1 MPGMQTYI
9 ELFERLRSVHLHVD
23 AQRCLVVRNR
33 NTRCARCA
41 DACPS
46 ECISIIGR
54 AGGGSVPDENGEG
67 NAHFAANGSKA
78 ASQPAGIGQ
87 LVVDPSRCI
96 GCGTCS
102 AACPTEAI
110 SARKPDDR
118 TLARQAAAAFRATG
132 GTVAFAC
139 EQLTAAARGRYNP
152 ETVVS
157 VRCVGRVDTC
167 LLVLFAAAGAK
178 TIRLACG
185 NCAQCAYAAGRGAAL
200 QACEDANAIFA
211 AWGICTR
218 ASVAPKLPAA
228 CRATSAASYDPE
240 RRAFL
245 QTAGESVHDA
255 ALDAANLAIERAF
268 DHATDAQ
275 RTRRAVMEAGAL
287 PRHLP
292 TRRAVLL
299 DALARLGQPA
309 DVMLATRLW
318 GHVVLDEERCSGCG
332 MCASFCP
339 TGALTVRCSVPTGK
353 ANTWLSSRNAAKTG
367 FDGTVLVHA
376 PGLCLQCR
384 TCEQLCPQHAI
395 ELSCSVFAVD
405 IGAGTVDEHP
415 LRAIRCDKGGPDAIR
430 NSMAKLINSPYVTG

>member
-1 MPGMQTYI
+1 MPKVQTYI
-9 ELFERLRSVHLHVD
+9 ELFERLRSVHVHVD

-33 NTRCARCA
+33 NTRCSRCA

-46 ECISIIGR
+46 GCISVIGR
-54 AGGGSVPDENGEG
+54 E
-67 NAHFAANGSKA
+67 NAHGQPREEDAAPTATGKRTTAN
-78 ASQPAGIGQ
+78 ASDGGKLSINPEN
-87 LVVDPSRCI
+87 CI
-96 GCGTCS
+96 GCGTC
-102 AACPTEAI
+102 ATACPTEAI

-118 TLARQAAAAFRATG
+118 TLARQAAAALRVTG

-139 EQLTAAARGRYNP
+139 ERITAAARGKYSP

-157 VRCVGRVDTC
+157 MRCIGRVGAC
-167 LLVLFAAAGAK
+167 LLVLLAAAGAK
-178 TIRLACG
+178 SIRLTCG
-185 NCAQCAYAAGRGAAL
+185 NCEQCVYVSGQRAAM
-200 QACEDANAIFA
+200 QACKDANAIFA

-218 ASVAPKLPAA
+218 AQVTPKLPVT
-228 CRATSAASYDPE
+228 CRATGAATYDPE

-245 QTAGESVHDA
+245 QTAGAGVRDAAHDA
-255 ALDAANLAIERAF
+255 TELAIERTF

-287 PRHLP
+287 PRQLP
-292 TRRAVLL
+292 THRAVLL
-299 DALARLGQPA
+299 DALAHLGQPN
-309 DVMLATRLW
+309 DVMLETRLW
-318 GHVVLDEERCSGCG
+318 GHVVLDEQRCSGCG

-339 TGALTVRCSVPTGK
+339 TGALTVRTSTSASN
-353 ANTWLSSRNAAKTG
+353 ANTWLSSRNAEKTS
-367 FDGTVLVHA
+367 FDGTVLAHA

-395 ELSCSVFAVD
+395 ELSSSVFAID

-415 LRAIRCDKGGPDAIR
+415 LRAIRRDKGGPDAIR